1 MSDFTSF
8 EQISQFFVSAE
19 SEFKGEGFKRE
30 QRRAGRQLVDKFRNR
45 ILDGGPGWRGLKE
58 STQEERSRLGY
69 EPDLPLNLT
78 GQMFKAI
85 AYEVNGDDI
94 QVGIVDGEYQPPE
107 GAGASTMNKAP
118 ISLYDL
124 FMLHEMGSREVE
136 GGVTRY
142 MPARPIFTDEY
153 ATKILEDQAQE
164 FGERV
169 SKQIMRKMR
178 KR

>member
-45 ILDGGPGWRGLKE
+45 ILDGGPGWAGVAE

-107 GAGASTMNKAP
+107 GGGASTWGEGP
-118 ISLYDL
+118 IELSDL
-124 FMLHEMGSREVE
+124 FMLHEVGTSK
-136 GGVTRY
+136 

-178 KR
+178 KK